1 MGGISCTLPADRALV
16 AVLLPDPVAGTDD
29 SGEDSDEGS
38 AKESAEE
45 GAKEG
50 SGELSGLA
58 FTVFGLGN
66 RQYEHFN
73 KVWQCVSDCE
83 RL

>member
-1 MGGISCTLPADRALV
+1 MSSPSFFCQGEP
-16 AVLLPDPVAGTDD
+16 TDN
-29 SGEDSDEGS
+29 
-38 AKESAEE
+38 AATFYKWLKE

-66 RQYEHFN
+66 RQYEHFS